1 MAAGSTSF
9 PVMADML
16 TYRLEGSVAVLM
28 LDDGKANVFNDT
40 SIGAIHQAMDRAEHE
55 AGSVVLAGRP
65 GRFSGGFDLSVMG
78 SDVTAMQALVRSGAE
93 LLLRIWEFP
102 RPFLIACTGH
112 AVAAGSMFLLAA
124 DYRIGV
130 EGDWSIG
137 LNEIAIGM
145 PLPTLFVE
153 LARARLDPRAFTRA
167 TLHAE
172 LYDGAGAV
180 AAGYLDEAVAPEQ
193 LLGRVMEKATEM
205 ATFAPSGYLP
215 SKRRARQAL
224 ADHVRSTLDLDM
236 GAITMPQG

>member
-1 MAAGSTSF
+1 MT
-9 PVMADML
+9 DLL
-16 TYRLEGSVAVLM
+16 TYRLEGSVGVLV

-40 SIGAIHQAMDRAEHE
+40 SIGAIHEALDRAEQE

-65 GRFSGGFDLSVMG
+65 GRFSGGFDLSVMASTVG
-78 SDVTAMQALVRSGAE
+78 AMQALGRSGAE

-102 RPFLIACTGH
+102 RPVLIACTGH
-112 AVAAGSMFLLAA
+112 AVAAGAMFLLAA

-130 EGDWSIG
+130 EGDWTIG
-137 LNEIAIGM
+137 LNEVGIGM
-145 PLPTLFVE
+145 PLPQFTVE

-193 LLGRVMEKATEM
+193 LLERVMEQATRM
-205 ATFAPSGYLP
+205 ATFPASGYLP
-215 SKRRARQAL
+215 SKRRARHAL
-224 ADHVRSTLDLDM
+224 ADHVRSTLDDDM
-236 GAITMPQG
+236 AAITQPQM

>member
-1 MAAGSTSF
+1 MTDILS
-9 PVMADML
+9 
-16 TYRLEGSVAVLM
+16 YRLEGSVAVLM
-28 LDDGKANVFNDT
+28 LDDGKANVFNDA
-40 SIGAIHQAMDRAEHE
+40 SIGAIHEAMDRAEHE

-78 SDVTAMQALVRSGAE
+78 SDVDAMQALVRSGAE

-112 AVAAGSMFLLAA
+112 AVAAGAMFLLAA

-130 EGDWSIG
+130 EGEWTIG
-137 LNEIAIGM
+137 LNEVGIGM
-145 PLPTLFVE
+145 PLPLFTVE

-180 AAGYLDEAVAPEQ
+180 AAGYLDEAVSPDR
-193 LLGRVMEKATEM
+193 LLERVMEKATGM
-205 ATFAPSGYLP
+205 ATFPASGYLP
-215 SKRRARQAL
+215 SKRRARHAL
-224 ADHVRSTLDLDM
+224 ADYVRATLDDDM
-236 GAITMPQG
+236 AAITQPQV